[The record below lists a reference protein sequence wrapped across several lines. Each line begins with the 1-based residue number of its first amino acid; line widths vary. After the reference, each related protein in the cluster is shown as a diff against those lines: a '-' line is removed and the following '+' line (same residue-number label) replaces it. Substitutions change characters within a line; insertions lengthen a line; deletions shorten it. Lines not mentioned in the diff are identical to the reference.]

1 LSAAIEVEE
10 LTRRFGELTAVDG
23 LSLSVENGEI
33 FGLLGPNGSGK
44 TTTIRMLCGLLDPT
58 SGVARVAGLDV
69 ATDPEGVR
77 RRIGYMS
84 QKFGLYHDLTVRE
97 NEEFYGSLYGLER
110 EKLRTRIEEVEGFIG
125 LGARRDQMVG
135 TLSGGWKQR
144 VGLSCAILHRPAIL
158 FLDEPTAG
166 VDPASRKLFW
176 TMIHSLA
183 SEGTTSVV
191 TTHYM
196 DEASRCDRIAML
208 HRGRL
213 IGIGAPP
220 EVARI
225 FGEGMSLEDVFIHLQ
240 EETGETQ

>member
-1 LSAAIEVEE
+1 LEG
-10 LTRRFGELTAVDG
+10 LTRRFGELTAVDHVT
-23 LSLSVENGEI
+23 LSVESGEI
-33 FGLLGPNGSGK
+33 IGLLGPNGSGK

-58 SGVARVAGLDV
+58 EGLARVAGIDV
-69 ATDPEGVR
+69 TDDPEAVR

-84 QKFGLYHDLTVRE
+84 QKFGLYDDLTVRE
-97 NEEFYGSLYGLER
+97 NEEFYGSLYGLEGK
-110 EKLRTRIEEVEGFIG
+110 ELHLRIEEVENFIG
-125 LGARRDQMVG
+125 LAGRHRQMVG

-144 VGLSCAILHRPAIL
+144 VGLSCAIIHRPAIL

-176 TMIHSLA
+176 EMIHGLSQ
-183 SEGTTSVV
+183 EGTTAVV

-213 IGIGAPP
+213 IGLGTEV
-220 EVARI
+220 EVAST

-240 EETGETQ
+240 EETGEVR